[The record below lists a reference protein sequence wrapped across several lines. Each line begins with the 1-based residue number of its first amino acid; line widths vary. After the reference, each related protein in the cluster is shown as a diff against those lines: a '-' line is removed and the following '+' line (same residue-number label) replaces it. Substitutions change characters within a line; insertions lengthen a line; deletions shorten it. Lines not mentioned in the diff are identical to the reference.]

1 MLLKLSGH
9 ISSCLERAMNA
20 EQRAEQANNP
30 AIRSDNEKLA
40 QCWRQLARSYQFV
53 ESLERFL
60 TETERSKKDSLPPE
74 LQALMDEQED
84 ATDAQ
89 PESPEAR
96 HIIRRP
102 RVKQT
107 MSFKGRLL
115 KSAEEAR
122 EQAALLPDGPARER
136 LLLKARQSETAASID
151 TWISSPG
158 SPAPD
163 GLDPLKKPRA

>member
-9 ISSCLERAMNA
+9 ISSCLERAANA
-20 EQRAEQANNP
+20 EERAEQASDS
-30 AIRSDNEKLA
+30 AIRSDNELLA
-40 QCWRQLARSYQFV
+40 QSWRQLTRSYQFV

-60 TETERSKKDSLPPE
+60 SDTERNKKDALPPE
-74 LQALMDEQED
+74 LQAMVAEQPVVEGK
-84 ATDAQ
+84 
-89 PESPEAR
+89 PV
-96 HIIRRP
+96 IRRR
-102 RVKQT
+102 RVKHT
-107 MSFKGRLL
+107 VSFKDRLL
-115 KSAEEAR
+115 KSARDARDEADR
-122 EQAALLPDGPARER
+122 TPAGAARDR